1 MRRTILVFAACLIL
15 LAGCS
20 RATRN
25 TAHDLVVITTLPG
38 AEPVIDDRGTFS
50 ALFCSILDR
59 TGPAGAN
66 ECAHYLWQLKPERA
80 PTSTYFKI
88 PDWSRLHVLIIPGA
102 FGECVAEFA
111 SPFHLELGKLPGLT
125 FDVVTTEGR
134 SGTARNAELIGEY
147 FAANQFD
154 PDRKLVVLA
163 YSKGVSDMLQAL
175 VDESGIATRVD
186 ALISVS
192 GSIIGSPIA
201 DKMEDTYAS
210 WVGAKTIAGCK
221 PGDGKVVS
229 ALTRGERVTFLIQN
243 PLPSNIQY
251 YSIGSYADRKNISTA
266 LKSSHRF
273 LSRIDPRNDGQLLMT
288 DVVLPGST
296 LLGFVNADHWAVTL
310 DLAEL
315 PGLAGM
321 VSNRNDYPRG
331 VLLEAM
337 LTYVMQ

>member
-1 MRRTILVFAACLIL
+1 MRRTILVFVAYLIL

-38 AEPVIDDRGTFS
+38 AEQVIDDRGTFS
-50 ALFCSILDR
+50 SLFCSILDR
-59 TGPAGAN
+59 TGQAGEN
-66 ECAHYLWQLKPERA
+66 ECADYLWQLKPERA
-80 PTSTYFKI
+80 PTTTHFET
-88 PDWSRLHVLIIPGA
+88 PDWSKLHILIIPGA

-111 SPFHLELGKLPGLT
+111 SPFHLELGKLSGLT
-125 FDVVTTEGR
+125 FDIVATEGR
-134 SGTARNAELIGEY
+134 SGTLRNAALIREY
-147 FAANQFD
+147 FAAHSFA
-154 PDRKLVVLA
+154 PERKMAVVA

-175 VDESGIATRVD
+175 VDEPDIANRMH

-210 WVGAKTIAGCK
+210 WVGSKTIAGCD

-229 ALTRGERVTFLIQN
+229 ALTRGERIAFLIQN
-243 PLPSNIQY
+243 PLPSSVDY
-251 YSIGSYADRKNISTA
+251 YSVGSYANRKNISTA

-288 DVVLPGST
+288 DVVIPGST

-315 PGLAGM
+315 PGLAGL
-321 VSNRNDYPRG
+321 VSNRNEYPRG